1 MTNTSS
7 HFPSLWYH

>member
-7 HFPSLWYH
+7 HFPSLWYD